1 MEEAVN
7 SELARHK
14 EITLV
19 MLGFPKDQQKI
30 KTPHNILKE
39 IMLNAERDVAVLRDR
54 GLHYELKNILVP
66 VGNGPNA
73 KLALRMAKAL
83 AVAEDSKIVAL
94 RLVRGPVDEETLED
108 QQAQLQ
114 DIVESE
120 LGELPA
126 NLEIRVEQV
135 ESVLDGILQETKRL
149 PYDLM
154 IIGAA
159 EEVLQ
164 PQQLFGELND
174 ALLEEAEC
182 SMLIVRQYEPE
193 RTIWLHRQIKRIE
206 E

>member
-1 MEEAVN
+1 M
-7 SELARHK
+7 
-14 EITLV
+14 
-19 MLGFPKDQQKI
+19 
-30 KTPHNILKE
+30 
-39 IMLNAERDVAVLRDR
+39 
-54 GLHYELKNILVP
+54 
-66 VGNGPNA
+66 
-73 KLALRMAKAL
+73 
-83 AVAEDSKIVAL
+83 
-94 RLVRGPVDEETLED
+94 
-108 QQAQLQ
+108 
-114 DIVESE
+114 
-120 LGELPA
+120 